1 MSTVTSIVIENQSQS
16 DPKSTWTIVASGD
29 DYSITT
35 TGQTITIASPPYM
48 IAQYIGS
55 RKNRCSVWINGWLSM
70 TSPTYTERQITTFF
84 KNLEDSAISSGTVFT
99 LPDNSQSFPY
109 TIDGNTIFTSSNPT
123 TKNVPIYVSAT
134 LMHAYS
140 WNSNGEVFN
149 GYEGYLAFS
158 PNHTIGTVYYSCP
171 PALSACSI
179 SKNTSAGYYVGLTT
193 VTVSVPITYSASGTT
208 GTAKYGGYIKK
219 IDVTIGGQTV
229 TKTFTESTKPTNT
242 QTFSIQ
248 LANAG
253 TFTPTITVTDSRDQ
267 AATQELP
274 QITVNAYD
282 VPSISFDVFR
292 TNSSGVKSDEGTYGL
307 IVADITYTD
316 AIATITEPSVTI
328 DGTATSNVT
337 WYSSYS
343 SSTGVSS
350 TISNWAS
357 LTPTDHSVTVYGL
370 VNESF
375 NIGQSYVIGMSDEDS
390 LGGQS
395 QTVSQTLSTAFYTI
409 DFQAGGKEIA
419 FGAPANDNL
428 AQHPNGLFKCA
439 MDVRFEGDISGIST
453 STPVEDTIA
462 EFDSSA
468 HMNSTDMTAQEIQD
482 FVDGNLSGQEA
493 ITRNDLRSVLDDVLP
508 TRTLLWTN
516 PNPSASSFGPQNIS
530 LSGAWDTYDYIE
542 TLYLA
547 SYTANIDVGQQVM
560 ERTPCHAETTVSYV
574 TYSNNR
580 WEIWHRGRWWNAAH
594 TAIHFAD
601 AYYDAIGASGSG
613 VWNGNMIPY
622 KIYGIKA

>member
-1 MSTVTSIVIENQSQS
+1 M
-16 DPKSTWTIVASGD
+16 A
-29 DYSITT
+29 
-35 TGQTITIASPPYM
+35 
-48 IAQYIGS
+48 
-55 RKNRCSVWINGWLSM
+55 
-70 TSPTYTERQITTFF
+70 
-84 KNLEDSAISSGTVFT
+84 
-99 LPDNSQSFPY
+99 
-109 TIDGNTIFTSSNPT
+109 
-123 TKNVPIYVSAT
+123 
-134 LMHAYS
+134 
-140 WNSNGEVFN
+140 
-149 GYEGYLAFS
+149 
-158 PNHTIGTVYYSCP
+158 
-171 PALSACSI
+171 
-179 SKNTSAGYYVGLTT
+179 
-193 VTVSVPITYSASGTT
+193 
-208 GTAKYGGYIKK
+208 
-219 IDVTIGGQTV
+219 TV
-229 TKTFTESTKPTNT
+229 TKTFVENFQTSYKSTWTVTMSQSDVTVSNSSFTFPVPTMTAKYVYAGKKNAYVSTYAYMHKSGQTQWLLYGTWYRGTSPGSSTNT
-242 QTFSIQ
+242 LPTTSGTTYTLSTSEITTPTQYTSNFFTSQNPTVRTIPISVTSASLGLCSQVNTGPTDPTLNDYDGTSILWENVFNLILDAPPTFTASALSGDTDGYWAGATTVSTTISSASAKYGGNIVSSSLTIGNQTVSGSGNGTLSIS

-253 TFTPTITVTDSRDQ
+253 TFTPQVSVTDSRGQVTTKTLD
-267 AATQELP
+267 T
-274 QITVNAYD
+274 ITVNPYL
-282 VPSISFDVFR
+282 VPSVSFDVYR
-292 TNSSGVKSDEGTYGL
+292 TDASGVKSDEGTYGL

-337 WYSSYS
+337 WYSNYS

-350 TISNWAS
+350 AISDWSS

-419 FGAPANDNL
+419 FGAPANDDL
-428 AQHPNGLFKCA
+428 TLHPNGLFKCN

-542 TLYLA
+542 ILYLA